1 MSVLSRLRPRLA
13 LGVVLAATAV
23 ATSSCGVVDAAAGL
37 VGDDAPM
44 RTVSTESPAPDPLE
58 SELTR
63 DGTTQAHLSV
73 RGEEDLDLV
82 LTMYPTARTP
92 RTHEWYPKGGKYF
105 TYTLQ
110 AFDTSRGER
119 DPFDTKR
126 EVYLGD
132 VDVTSV
138 VVGADGKPDRGARE
152 PYRLDADARDVTLDP
167 EPVGNADGM
176 LITSPKGSFELQDQ
190 KLGSVPRGTRG
201 VELTF
206 DAVVHVETSAG
217 SDSFDRRTVTTEVP
231 VGIVDS
237 ADRTTSDPVTRD

>member
-13 LGVVLAATAV
+13 LGVVLAATTV

-37 VGDDAPM
+37 VGDDAPV
-44 RTVSTESPAPDPLE
+44 RTVAEQRRTPDPIA

-63 DGTTQAHLSV
+63 DGTTQAHLTV
-73 RGEEDLDLV
+73 RGEDDLDLV

-105 TYTLQ
+105 TVTLQ
-110 AFDTSRGER
+110 AFDTARGER

-138 VVGADGKPDRGARE
+138 VVGADGKPDRDARE

-167 EPVGNADGM
+167 EPAGNADGM

-190 KLGSVPRGTRG
+190 KIGSVPRGSRG
-201 VELTF
+201 VELTV
-206 DAVVHVETSAG
+206 DAEVFVETAAG
-217 SDSFDRRTVTTEVP
+217 SGSYERRTVTTEVP
-231 VGIVDS
+231 VGIFDS
-237 ADRTTSDPVTRD
+237 AERTTSDPVTRD

>member
-1 MSVLSRLRPRLA
+1 MSVSSRLRARLA
-13 LGVVLAATAV
+13 LGAVLAATAV
-23 ATSSCGVVDAAAGL
+23 ATSSCGLIDTAAGL
-37 VGDDAPM
+37 VGGDPQPAAAAP
-44 RTVSTESPAPDPLE
+44 ESAPDPIA

-63 DGTTQAHLSV
+63 DGTVQKHLSV
-73 RGEEDLDLV
+73 RGEDDLDLV

-92 RTHEWYPKGGKYF
+92 RTHEWFPKGGKYF

-119 DPFDTKR
+119 DPFDSKR

-132 VDVTSV
+132 VDVSSV
-138 VVGADGKPDRGARE
+138 VIGADGEPDRSARE
-152 PYRLDADARDVTLDP
+152 PYRLDAEARDVTLDP
-167 EPVGNADGM
+167 EPAGNRDGM

-206 DAVVHVETSAG
+206 DAVVFVETGAG
-217 SDSFDRRTVTTEVP
+217 SDTFARRTVTTDVP
-231 VGIVDS
+231 VGIFDS
-237 ADRTTSDPVTRD
+237 ATRTTSDPVTRD